1 MDAKE
6 CNARDLAARLCDPL
20 MTDVEPDEIEN
31 WPDYDVYEWL
41 EVGWGFEWDEDAEEW
56 TPIANDDYHADPA

>member
-1 MDAKE
+1 
-6 CNARDLAARLCDPL
+6 